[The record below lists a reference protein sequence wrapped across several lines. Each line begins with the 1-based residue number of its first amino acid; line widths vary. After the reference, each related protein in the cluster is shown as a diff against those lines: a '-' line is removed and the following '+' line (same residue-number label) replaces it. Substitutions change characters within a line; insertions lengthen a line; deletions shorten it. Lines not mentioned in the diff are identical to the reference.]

1 MAQIQRNGIEYPIT
15 VVFGLAS
22 AAAYLI
28 PFSGS
33 LFRFPF
39 PVPFSGSFFRVEILP
54 QMFPPSGE
62 RASGEGK
69 AKLTAAQEAL
79 QQGN

>member
-15 VVFGLAS
+15 VVFGRAS
-22 AAAYLI
+22 AAAFLI

-33 LFRFPF
+33 LFR
-39 PVPFSGSFFRVEILP
+39 VEILP
-54 QMFPPSGE
+54 QIFPPSGE

-79 QQGN
+79 Q